1 MGRILNALI
10 MLLVINV
17 FILSIGTGIGFLLRW
32 ILPGVDL
39 GTGTLIGVV
48 SLSISIYFFVR
59 VTTTNIGPE
68 EVDMDEED
76 YSQVKHALEQM
87 RKKPRRRRTYR

>member
-17 FILSIGTGIGFLLRW
+17 FVLSAGTGIGFLLSW

-39 GTGTLIGVV
+39 GTGILIGIV
-48 SLSISIYFFVR
+48 SSSISIYFFVR
-59 VTTTNIGPE
+59 VTTTNIDPD
-68 EVDMDEED
+68 EVEIDEED